1 MDNVSREAVLEGQLE
16 RCVQFQQ
23 VWPRRQVCLQQ
34 VVWPRRQVCLQQ
46 VVWPRP
52 QALSANR
59 IVGGPS
65 ANLAAIRIV
74 GGPLANLAAIRIV
87 GGPSANLAA
96 NLSKLHYQTLSFSL
110 E

>member
-34 VVWPRRQVCLQQ
+34 VVWPRRQ
-46 VVWPRP
+46 
-52 QALSANR
+52 ALSANR

-65 ANLAAIRIV
+65 ANLATQDSS
-74 GGPLANLAAIRIV
+74 ANRIV

-96 NLSKLHYQTLSFSL
+96 NLSKPQNQTKKRNKNNCY
-110 E
+110 